1 MLSFNRRVHVD
12 GTGAPVHARGQGS
25 PAIFEKRLITLLF
38 QIDASETGGRLLAF
52 LDGVSHNIVIRPPE
66 MGEDMST
73 YGGGYAAPDSAQDA
87 FYAGKRMRSG
97 SGAFYGSKR
106 GTGAGSDVT
115 IRFNAAIAAFNAKN
129 RADYVLIHEL
139 THAARQSS
147 GSMRGVAMKGFRNRE
162 EFYGMC
168 VENMYASEQGLKMR
182 AAYAGD
188 FVDSV
193 SWVTTSP
200 QYDKAMARLYI
211 ETTGFMPAMA
221 KATTSFNPFKDW
233 MTKSKLAF

>member
-12 GTGAPVHARGQGS
+12 GAGAPVHARGQGS
-25 PAIFEKRLITLLF
+25 PAIFEKKLIALLF

-52 LDGVSHNIVIRPPE
+52 LDGVGHDIVIRPPE
-66 MGEDMST
+66 KGENIAQ
-73 YGGGYAAPDSAQDA
+73 YGGGYAAPDSVQDA
-87 FYAGKRMRSG
+87 FYGGKRMRTS
-97 SGAFYGSKR
+97 SGAFYGTKR
-106 GTGAGSDVT
+106 GTGIGSDVT
-115 IRFNAAIAAFNAKN
+115 IRFDSAIAAFNARN
-129 RADYVLIHEL
+129 RPDYILIHEL
-139 THAARQSS
+139 THAARQAS
-147 GSMRGVAMKGFRNRE
+147 GSLREVAMKNFHNRE

-182 AAYAGD
+182 ATYGGD

-221 KATTSFNPFKDW
+221 KAPTSFNPFKEW
-233 MTKSKLAF
+233 LTKMKVAF